1 MDLGLSGSS
10 NSSERSTRVPDA
22 TNRVHPYRH
31 PPLAS
36 SRPSSRSYGDRFIPN
51 RSAMNMTLA
60 QGLLTIPRKDERK
73 SEIVSPSKEA
83 YRKLLA
89 DTMLQ
94 GRSRI
99 LSFSNQSPAPIQSFP
114 NDPCSTQVQP
124 IRKLRR
130 IPQKPENTF
139 ALPYMIGDN
148 RLNLLDWGSNNVLA
162 VAHGNTVYLRNAT
175 NGSVSELVTVP
186 ETSGPVTSVSWDPDC
201 RRIAIGLN
209 NSHILLYDP
218 TTNNKISCF
227 HGIHDGFVGSLAWN
241 NYILTSG
248 DGDGTVINNDV
259 RIRSHVVSTYYD
271 HLDAVCGLKWSPSGN
286 YLASGGND
294 NFIYI
299 YDASRSTP
307 LHRFNNHTDTVR
319 ALGWCPFQND
329 LLASGG
335 GETDHCIKFWDVNSG
350 TCLNSVNTGSEV
362 CSLLWNNNG
371 KELLT
376 SHGFPKNQLA
386 LWKYP
391 SMVQMAEITDH
402 KAPVLHMTQS
412 PDGCTVASASEDET
426 LSLWHIFE
434 KSTKR
439 CTSRTS
445 HAVGPCNMYSHIR

>member
-1 MDLGLSGSS
+1 
-10 NSSERSTRVPDA
+10 
-22 TNRVHPYRH
+22 
-31 PPLAS
+31 
-36 SRPSSRSYGDRFIPN
+36 
-51 RSAMNMTLA
+51 MNMTLA

-99 LSFSNQSPAPIQSFP
+99 LSFSNQPPAPIQSFP
-114 NDPCSTQVQP
+114 NDPYSTQVQP

-130 IPQKPENTF
+130 IPQKPEDTR

-162 VAHGNTVYLRNAT
+162 IAHGNTVYLRNPT

-186 ETSGPVTSVSWDPDC
+186 VYSGPVTSVSWDPDC
-201 RRIAIGLN
+201 RRIAIGLS
-209 NSHILLYDP
+209 NSHVLLYDP

-248 DGDGTVINNDV
+248 DGDGTVINHDV
-259 RIRSHVVSTYYD
+259 RVRSHIVSAYYD

-294 NFIYI
+294 NFLYI

-335 GETDHCIKFWDVNSG
+335 GETDHCIKFWDVSAG

-362 CSLLWNNNG
+362 CSLLWNNNE

-376 SHGFPKNQLA
+376 SHGLPKNQLA

-402 KAPVLHMTQS
+402 TAPVLYMTQS

-426 LSLWHIFE
+426 LKLWNIFE
-434 KSTKR
+434 KSSKSR
-439 CTSRTS
+439 CTPRTS